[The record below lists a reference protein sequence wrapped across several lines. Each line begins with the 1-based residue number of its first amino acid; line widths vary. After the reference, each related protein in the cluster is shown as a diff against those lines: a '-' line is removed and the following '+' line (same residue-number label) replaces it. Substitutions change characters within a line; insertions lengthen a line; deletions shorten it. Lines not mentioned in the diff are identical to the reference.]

1 MQCRLNKNSYV
12 SLDWFQ
18 KEQESIFSKYWIF
31 YCLKPMV
38 DKPNRFVAREI
49 NGIPIVVQNIDGSIR
64 AFQNICLHRQNRL
77 QTDEMGERRLI
88 CKYHGWGYGKSGEVL
103 GVPLK
108 ETYFNIEKELCG
120 RRLVQYAVEEVGGL
134 IFINLSMSPI
144 SISEQFGERLLNEI
158 SSASDS
164 FDREIL
170 VAKFSHKY
178 NWKMVYE
185 NLRDSLHPRFLHR
198 QTITRDVQI
207 DPSAVPPD
215 LEHIVTRKAH
225 VSELSNGGAVHTFTH
240 DMTPP
245 YADKVERWGNTDA
258 YFNWVLFPNTHIVS
272 PNGGYLFWVEHHHP
286 VSPTETEI
294 TIYCMTSKKK
304 GSLPAS
310 VLWEQF
316 KAAKKIL
323 DEDNIAMEHVQSVI
337 AYGPEYGLLGEG
349 EFAVQEFQN
358 FIADC
363 VERGS
368 RGDSDV

>member
-240 DMTPP
+240 DMT
-245 YADKVERWGNTDA
+245 
-258 YFNWVLFPNTHIVS
+258 
-272 PNGGYLFWVEHHHP
+272 
-286 VSPTETEI
+286 
-294 TIYCMTSKKK
+294 SKKK